1 MALASSTASRT
12 VTMPSNTWQH
22 VPMRA
27 RVLVLC
33 VLVLSA
39 TLLSRARGLGGTGSD
54 PESSFASWLAGRGL
68 RLQPGQLVWL
78 AAQQGPFSLRPA
90 LFVAHRDGELDDVYS
105 IEVRASQKGPVL
117 DGFFLT
123 NLTRSSSAAE
133 SGLVQVGPYVAFA
146 VGIGEQADA
155 VAVLDTRGEPSQLT
169 RGWPAYARAQN
180 AITNLQETGR
190 LRGLGRRHYR
200 LEPPAQ
206 AAALSVEG
214 RHFLVVADGERIEI
228 DPRGL
233 DPLSGAARL
242 RAQALEKGRPG
253 TLTWLV
259 DTVRNVPWIG
269 PEPVAWTE
277 HAVFGLTD
285 RVTRTY
291 HRLVHEDTGAE
302 MRDALATPGEA
313 QRQQAEQAQPSAEQ
327 PARPESAEQ
336 QELLTASEPA
346 LGWPPAP
353 LPRVI
358 EGRIRGEGEWLPVA
372 NDPFVNAYPNAPSA
386 FYQTFIRVDP
396 DRPYTSVYITLWD
409 PRQVQLHVAM
419 GTREPESATGETGT
433 GEIPRDPEVLAHLV
447 GAFNGGFQA
456 MHGEFGMMAEGNVYL
471 PPKPYAATVAV
482 YQDGRVGMGSWPGP
496 GRGGWD
502 EETANA
508 QIPHDMIAMRQNLTS
523 VVEDGHYNPWQ
534 RWWWGAAPEWAEE
547 QTYIARSGLC
557 LTQEGHMAFLWGES
571 MGPEELGK
579 AMLALRCVRG
589 MHLDMNSKHT
599 GLEFYRPLVKGEPAA
614 ALGRPL
620 GEMEF
625 EGPIERG
632 LGLAFRA
639 RLAVKTM
646 SPMRFPRYL
655 QRDPRDFFFLTLKP
669 VLPGPALAIDDQPVQ
684 FSTTGLPQVGWPHAF
699 ARAPVGD
706 VDAGTGMWLV
716 RIDPTRAIPGP
727 VAPDELEQP
736 LGLLLGV
743 QPDGPGL
750 LALYATRVRGLLRY
764 RVGELPP
771 GTDNAIVVLRG
782 QPLVGQAQATR
793 AIGIDHDGFLLYAE
807 TGPAGAGTLAERL
820 RQAGVERALALPARV
835 RMGFVVEGKLVSVDG
850 RHALSAE
857 SGLPLLAETRPAAQ
871 TIFAEVKPRAYYRWG
886 GLQGQRVRYF
896 PAGQPRFRAPEEVL
910 KPGPAPAQ
918 PQAQAQSRE
927 PRRASP

>member
-1 MALASSTASRT
+1 MAFSSSTASRA
-12 VTMPSNTWQH
+12 VTMPSELWQQ

-33 VLVLSA
+33 VLILSA
-39 TLLSRARGLGGTGSD
+39 TLLSRARGLGGAGSD
-54 PESSFASWLAGRGL
+54 PERSFASWLAGRGL

-78 AAQQGPFSLRPA
+78 EAQQGPFGLRPA
-90 LFVAHRDGELDDVYS
+90 LFVAHREGELDDVYS
-105 IEVRASQKGPVL
+105 IEVRSSEKGPVL

-133 SGLVQVGPYVAFA
+133 SGLVQIGPYVAFA
-146 VGIGEQADA
+146 VRIGEQTDA
-155 VAVLDTRGEPSQLT
+155 VAVLDTRGEPSPLT
-169 RGWPAYARAQN
+169 RSWPTYARVQN
-180 AITNLQETGR
+180 AITNLQETGH
-190 LRGLGRRHYR
+190 LRGLDRRHYR

-206 AAALSVEG
+206 SVVLSAEG
-214 RHFLVVADGERIEI
+214 PHFVAVADGERIEI

-233 DPLSGAARL
+233 DPVTGGTRV

-285 RVTRTY
+285 RVTRAY
-291 HRLVHEDTGAE
+291 HGLVHEDTGAE
-302 MRDALATPGEA
+302 MRDALATP
-313 QRQQAEQAQPSAEQ
+313 QQALREQPERTELQPEQ
-327 PARPESAEQ
+327 PARLEPSEQ
-336 QELLTASEPA
+336 KELLTAGEPA
-346 LGWPPAP
+346 LGFPPAP

-358 EGRIRGEGEWLPVA
+358 EGRIRGEGQWLPVV
-372 NDPFVNAYPNAPSA
+372 NDPFVNAYPNAPPA

-409 PRQVQLHVAM
+409 ARQVQLHVAM

-433 GEIPRDPEVLAHLV
+433 GEIPRDPELLARLV

-523 VVEDGHYNPWQ
+523 VVEDGVYNPWQ

-599 GLEFYRPLVKGEPAA
+599 GLEFYRPLAKAA
-614 ALGRPL
+614 AAPPLGRPL

-639 RLAVKTM
+639 RLSVKTM

-669 VLPGPALAIDDQPVQ
+669 VLPGPALAIDGQAVP
-684 FSTTGLPQVGWPHAF
+684 FATTGLPQAGWPQAF
-699 ARAPVGD
+699 ARALVGD
-706 VDAGTGMWLV
+706 VESGAGVWLV
-716 RIDPTRAIPGP
+716 RIDPTRAVPAP

-743 QPDGPGL
+743 NADSAGP
-750 LALYATRVRGLLRY
+750 LALYATRVRGLLGY
-764 RVGELPP
+764 RIGEPP
-771 GTDNAIVVLRG
+771 TAADQATVVLRG
-782 QPLVGQAQATR
+782 QELAGQTQATR
-793 AIGIDHDGFLLYAE
+793 AIGIDHEGFVLYAE
-807 TGPAGAGTLAERL
+807 TGPAGAAALAERM
-820 RQAGVERALALPARV
+820 RQAGVDRPLALPASV
-835 RMGFVVEGKLVSVDG
+835 RLAFVADGKLVSVDG
-850 RHALSAE
+850 RHALSPE
-857 SGLPLLAETRPAAQ
+857 NGLPLLAETRPAAQ
-871 TIFAEVKPRAYYRWG
+871 TIFADVKPRAYYRWG

-910 KPGPAPAQ
+910 KASPLPAQ
-918 PQAQAQSRE
+918 PEAQIRDA
-927 PRRASP
+927 RRAAP